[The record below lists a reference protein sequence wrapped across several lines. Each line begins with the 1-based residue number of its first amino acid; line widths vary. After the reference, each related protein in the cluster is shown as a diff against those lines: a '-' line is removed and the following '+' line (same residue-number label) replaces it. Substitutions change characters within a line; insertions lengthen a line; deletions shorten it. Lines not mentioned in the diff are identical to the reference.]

1 MHRHLKAFLLLL
13 AALLASFSFVSCSAK
28 GGDAYDGAPSDPG
41 KLSENEQ
48 KSGEGGDSE
57 ARRLVKTVSLNAE
70 TGEFEQSTAWI
81 EESAGEMGG
90 YIGSS
95 KISGGTRQQEDC
107 RIASYVVRIPAE
119 RSGEYLALLKQQVSV
134 LSQESSVDDV
144 TGSYTDLQARL
155 SSLTAQEQRVLALLE
170 EATDL
175 DTILRLDD
183 KLTAIRSE
191 IERIQ
196 TELKQLEN
204 QTSYASITITL
215 REVKEQQ
222 EEPSFGQRLGEAFVG
237 SWTDFGNGWLS
248 FFVGFVE
255 AFPTLLILGGIAAAI
270 VLPIRHSVRKKR
282 KRQEELRLAYMQSVQ
297 NEGK

>member
-57 ARRLVKTVSLNAE
+57 AHRLVKTVSLNAE

-134 LSQESSVDDV
+134 LSQESTVDDV

-170 EATDL
+170 EAADL

-270 VLPIRHSVRKKR
+270 ILPIRHSVRKKR
-282 KRQEELRLAYMQSVQ
+282 KRQEELRRAYMQSVQ

>member
-13 AALLASFSFVSCSAK
+13 AALLVSFSFVSCSAK

-48 KSGEGGDSE
+48 KSGDGGDSE

-95 KISGGTRQQEDC
+95 KISGGSRRSEDC
-107 RIASYVVRIPAE
+107 RIASYIVRIPTE
-119 RSGEYLALLKQQVSV
+119 RSGEYLALLKQRVHVVSE
-134 LSQESSVDDV
+134 ESSVDDV

-155 SSLTAQEQRVLALLE
+155 SSLSAQEQRVLALLE
-170 EATDL
+170 EAADL

-196 TELKQLEN
+196 TELKRLEN

-282 KRQEELRLAYMQSVQ
+282 KRQEELRRAYMQSVQ